1 MKDDNVVFMTL
12 FMTFL
17 ELGVI
22 LLAYALAR

>member
-17 ELGVI
+17 ELGAI
-22 LLAYALAR
+22 LLAYVVAR